1 MEQIYYNGTIVTMKG
16 RSAQEEI
23 ESAPE
28 AVWVKDGL
36 IAGTGKR
43 DDLLKMAGHNV
54 CMVNLEGHCLM
65 PSFIDAHSH
74 ILMNGQMSMFA
85 DPSQGF
91 WFDEFI

>member
-36 IAGTGKR
+36 IAGTGK
-43 DDLLKMAGHNV
+43 
-54 CMVNLEGHCLM
+54 
-65 PSFIDAHSH
+65 
-74 ILMNGQMSMFA
+74 
-85 DPSQGF
+85 
-91 WFDEFI
+91 